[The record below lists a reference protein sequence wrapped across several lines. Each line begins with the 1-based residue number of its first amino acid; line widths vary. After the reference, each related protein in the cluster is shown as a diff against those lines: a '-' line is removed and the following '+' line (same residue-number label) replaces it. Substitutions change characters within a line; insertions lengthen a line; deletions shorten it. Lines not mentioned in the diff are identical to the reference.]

1 MRCGQESGQAREHR
15 RLPPDHSPSVRE
27 GRNENTRP
35 ERRRRESCAAGRSSC
50 SLMQRPGP
58 VTNRYFNSQHARVEA
73 EIEKVKLQNTRHQ
86 EKRPQSAAGKSRQE
100 ATLLLLLLL
109 VIVLGGGGSRRKVIV
124 AAHGD
129 DFIEPDRQTGVHAH
143 LSKAADNRA

>member
-1 MRCGQESGQAREHR
+1 
-15 RLPPDHSPSVRE
+15 
-27 GRNENTRP
+27 
-35 ERRRRESCAAGRSSC
+35 
-50 SLMQRPGP
+50 MQRPGP

-109 VIVLGGGGSRRKVIV
+109 LLVIVLGGGGSRRKVIV

-129 DFIEPDRQTGVHAH
+129 DFIEPDRR
-143 LSKAADNRA
+143 RAYTPI

>member
-1 MRCGQESGQAREHR
+1 
-15 RLPPDHSPSVRE
+15 
-27 GRNENTRP
+27 
-35 ERRRRESCAAGRSSC
+35 
-50 SLMQRPGP
+50 MQRPGP

-73 EIEKVKLQNTRHQ
+73 EIEKVKLQKTRNQ

-100 ATLLLLLLL
+100 ASEATLLLLL

-129 DFIEPDRQTGVHAH
+129 DFIEPDRR
-143 LSKAADNRA
+143 RAYTPI

>member
-1 MRCGQESGQAREHR
+1 
-15 RLPPDHSPSVRE
+15 
-27 GRNENTRP
+27 
-35 ERRRRESCAAGRSSC
+35 
-50 SLMQRPGP
+50 MQRPGP

-73 EIEKVKLQNTRHQ
+73 EIEKVKLQKTRHQ

-100 ATLLLLLLL
+100 ATLLLLL

-129 DFIEPDRQTGVHAH
+129 DFIEPDRR
-143 LSKAADNRA
+143 RAYTPI